1 MSKKQHLIEY
11 AVTNKQGGKIRCIEA
26 PNGAAALRIAAS
38 DQFAVTIPT
47 RAEMYQLAKDGV
59 EIEFWANRRDDPSQ
73 PELDDDGVEQDAK

>member
-11 AVTNKQGGKIRCIEA
+11 AVTNKQGGKVRCIEA
-26 PNGAAALRIAAS
+26 PNAAAALRIAAS

-59 EIEFWANRRDDPSQ
+59 DIELWADRNADADQ
-73 PELDDDGVEQDAK
+73 LGLPESEAKNG